1 MAEDTAERRDRLA
14 PVVASIILRQV
25 PKRNPPLDRV
35 FRALADPTRR
45 RVVERLA
52 GGACATMEL
61 AEPFRMALPSF
72 TQHLDVLQEAGLV
85 RSRKQGRV
93 RTWELVPET
102 VESARHWLDVQRD
115 LWNTRLD
122 QLDAHLL
129 TMKESAR

>member
-1 MAEDTAERRDRLA
+1 MQRLA
-14 PVVASIILRQV
+14 R
-25 PKRNPPLDRV
+25 
-35 FRALADPTRR
+35 
-45 RVVERLA
+45 
-52 GGACATMEL
+52 GACPTMEL

-93 RTWELVPET
+93 RTWELVPEA

-115 LWNTRLD
+115 VWNTRLD

-129 TMKESAR
+129 TLKESAR

>member
-1 MAEDTAERRDRLA
+1 M
-14 PVVASIILRQV
+14 
-25 PKRNPPLDRV
+25 PKRSPPLDRV

-52 GGACATMEL
+52 TGACATMEL

-72 TQHLDVLQEAGLV
+72 TQHLDVLQAAGLV

-102 VESARHWLDVQRD
+102 VEGARHWLDVQRD
-115 LWNTRLD
+115 HWNTRLD

-129 TMKESAR
+129 TLKESL